1 MVDVH
6 LPADS
11 QRRLIQ
17 IARETPEDFVRARS
31 LPSAPLEQASNLRS
45 PIIGKHG
52 LQIGRKGKRGVL
64 LPQVATE
71 RDWDMKTFLEE
82 TRVKMELPKNAR
94 RRPDTTRCNFTA
106 LIIEEEG

>member
-71 RDWDMKTFLEE
+71 RWDMKTFLEQ
-82 TRVKMELPKNAR
+82 TCVKTELPKSA
-94 RRPDTTRCNFTA
+94 
-106 LIIEEEG
+106 